1 MLNCLVFIGNI
12 NCISVGH
19 NLYFYGQKSGTALS
33 LTWVC
38 LPVLDL
44 EILLSNKLY
53 VVVELI
59 SLVFYLSE
67 IIALHYLISSVLKTV
82 GLIYFVCFAVVAS
95 GGSGDGGSCIC
106 VCVCVCVCYLFQAE
120 GKPASYIPSYLKAK
134 GCFIHSECCVV
145 FSCGTVHKLAIASP
159 IHRHLSLYP
168 GFTSVRRVHIHC
180 YTCLLVYLWK
190 CFP

>member
-106 VCVCVCVCYLFQAE
+106 
-120 GKPASYIPSYLKAK
+120 AK
-134 GCFIHSECCVV
+134 GSKPEKRHWS
-145 FSCGTVHKLAIASP
+145 GLLACSFFRINWESVQRQINKSP
-159 IHRHLSLYP
+159 
-168 GFTSVRRVHIHC
+168 V
-180 YTCLLVYLWK
+180 
-190 CFP
+190 